1 MRVVLA
7 GKTHPALW
15 SFRGDSGQLE
25 TAGFP
30 RAETIIFILVLA
42 RVPGDRHRERDHGTI
57 KVGKDL

>member
-7 GKTHPALW
+7 SKTYPALW
-15 SFRGDSGQLE
+15 SFRGDSGHLE

-30 RAETIIFILVLA
+30 RAETIICVLVLA
-42 RVPGDRHRERDHGTI
+42 RVPGDRHTERDHGTI

>member
-15 SFRGDSGQLE
+15 SFRGGSGQLE

-30 RAETIIFILVLA
+30 RAETIIFVLVLA
-42 RVPGDRHRERDHGTI
+42 RVPRDRHTERHHGTI